1 MPYYIYRVTQLGPV
15 KQLDKLTQFDKF
27 KDAKDL
33 CRELRQA
40 QAADGGKD
48 QIRMTFAKDE
58 QEARRLL
65 GNRRAP
71 AYPLEEWEA

>member
-1 MPYYIYRVTQLGPV
+1 MPYFVFKISADR
-15 KQLDKLTQFDKF
+15 KLTPLHVFEKF
-27 KDAKDL
+27 KEAKDL

-40 QAADGGKD
+40 QAADAKD
-48 QIRMTFAKDE
+48 LIRMTFAKDE

-71 AYPLEEWEA
+71 ASPLEEWEA

>member
-1 MPYYIYRVTQLGPV
+1 MPYFVFRISADR
-15 KQLDKLTQFDKF
+15 KLTPLNVCEKF
-27 KDAKDL
+27 KEAKDL
-33 CRELRQA
+33 CRQLRQA
-40 QAADGGKD
+40 QAADATD

-71 AYPLEEWEA
+71 ASPLEEWEA

>member
-1 MPYYIYRVTQLGPV
+1 MPYFVFRISADRKFTPLNV
-15 KQLDKLTQFDKF
+15 FEKF
-27 KDAKDL
+27 KEAKDL
-33 CRELRQA
+33 CRQLRQA
-40 QAADGGKD
+40 QATDATD

-71 AYPLEEWEA
+71 ASPLEEWEA

>member
-1 MPYYIYRVTQLGPV
+1 MPYFVFQISADRRLMPLKV
-15 KQLDKLTQFDKF
+15 FDKF

-71 AYPLEEWEA
+71 ASPLEEWEA